1 MTIFFSP
8 GTGYFYD
15 DQINSVIPDDA
26 REITADLRDYLLA
39 QQAGGRQVVADT
51 YGDPVLTLPPPADPE
66 VMATI
71 GRQWRDAQLLATDG
85 IVSRHRD
92 ELEAGV
98 TTTLTDEQYAELQAY
113 RRELR
118 DWPSDGSFPSI
129 NERPQAPVWLAEQA
143 L

>member
-51 YGDPVLTLPPPADPE
+51 YGDPVLTPPPPADPE

-71 GRQWRDAQLLATDG
+71 ERQWRDAQLLATDG

-92 ELEAGV
+92 ELEAVV
-98 TTTLTDEQYAELQAY
+98 TTTLTAEQYLELQAY
-113 RRELR
+113 RRNLR
-118 DWPSDGSFPSI
+118 DWPASGEFPLKDH
-129 NERPQAPVWLAEQA
+129 RPDEPVWLSELIA
-143 L
+143 

>member
-1 MTIFFSP
+1 MTVFFSP

-51 YGDPVLTLPPPADPE
+51 YGDPVLTPQPPVDPE

-71 GRQWRDAQLLATDG
+71 ERQWRDAQLLATDG

-92 ELEAGV
+92 ELEEGIA
-98 TTTLTDEQYAELQAY
+98 TTLTAEQYAELQAY
-113 RRELR
+113 RRALR
-118 DWPSDGSFPSI
+118 DWPSAGSFPSI
-129 NERPQAPVWLAEQA
+129 DERPSAPIWLAGQA